1 VEFHKWMFDAS
12 FFTPLSAGGK
22 LVFNTRAHLGFV
34 GSYGPGRPTSPFER
48 FRLGGSGLGGSQ
60 FRIGS
65 ELIGLRGYGDEDIT
79 PVEKGTNQRIGGTA
93 FTKYVAEMRYLV
105 SPNPAA
111 TVFVLA
117 FAEAGN
123 NFNDYTRYNPFKL
136 YRSVGVGARIFMSAF
151 GLLGFDYGIPFD
163 QYPGTEKKGQF
174 HFIIGQQLR

>member
-1 VEFHKWMFDAS
+1 
-12 FFTPLSAGGK
+12 
-22 LVFNTRAHLGFV
+22 
-34 GSYGPGRPTSPFER
+34 
-48 FRLGGSGLGGSQ
+48 LGGSQ